1 MNPNPEKLEKLVHET
16 LRDLPTRRAPRSLEA
31 RVMAEI
37 ARRQALPW
45 WHRSWAYWPA
55 GIRWTFLVLS
65 AAVAAVII
73 FGSVT
78 LLQGA
83 SSTPLAQVVRP
94 ISWAQTTWEALRS
107 VASAVRDLFRLIPSM
122 WLYGILAVFASLY
135 VTVVGLGA
143 TAYRLLWQAR

>member
-1 MNPNPEKLEKLVHET
+1 MNPNPDKLEKLIHET
-16 LRDLPTRRAPRSLEA
+16 LRDLPARRAPRSLET

-37 ARRQALPW
+37 SRRQALPW

-73 FGSVT
+73 FGSVN

-83 SSTPLAQVVRP
+83 GEDKAAYALAATR
-94 ISWAQTTWEALRS
+94 
-107 VASAVRDLFRLIPSM
+107 AVRDPTLHV
-122 WLYGILAVFASLY
+122 LA
-135 VTVVGLGA
+135 
-143 TAYRLLWQAR
+143 ARAALAIDP